1 RAGPP
6 ERLSTARRQ
15 DMLGY
20 AAHGAPR
27 GARVPPSRATSRDSQ
42 LTQEMKRTVHLV
54 RSHGEDDEVPSRL
67 PKLAGATQDGEPN
80 GGGGR
85 RERSHAADG
94 DLALSEHGVAE
105 A

>member
-1 RAGPP
+1 
-6 ERLSTARRQ
+6 
-15 DMLGY
+15 
-20 AAHGAPR
+20 
-27 GARVPPSRATSRDSQ
+27 
-42 LTQEMKRTVHLV
+42 MKRTVHLV

-94 DLALSEHGVAE
+94 DLSLSEHGVAE
-105 A
+105 ARRLRGTRRDAHHGAGRPDMAHLGVRVVEQVAVEDELITELRI